1 MAKMANTRL
10 GRIALH
16 LACIVRGS
24 DYRMHLAGVLREFL
38 PAPAGQG

>member
-1 MAKMANTRL
+1 MATIANTRL

-24 DYRMHLAGVLREFL
+24 DYRMHLAGVLRECL
-38 PAPAGQG
+38 PVDIGQR